1 MTENER
7 SAIYDFKTKLLE
19 LDKQTLSFFTEIFS
33 TINCNKHDTP
43 CEKCPLYLGGNCIL
57 FLFEV
62 EKYGRLA
69 ERR

>member
-1 MTENER
+1 MTELER
-7 SAIYDFKTKLLE
+7 SAYRNFKEKVLA
-19 LDKQTLSFFTEIFS
+19 LDKQTLNFFSDSFS
-33 TINCNKHDTP
+33 AINCNKHDTP